1 MEAAEAIESSGVFAT
16 THWSVVLA
24 AGRRDTTRARAALE
38 QLCRSYWYPLY
49 HYVRRRGY
57 GPEDAEDLTQG
68 FLARLIERD
77 AIARADPERGR
88 FRSFLLGSLKHFLAD
103 AWDKARAEKRGGL
116 PSSPLDFRAEETRL
130 GEPPD
135 VALTPDQAYERR
147 WAITLLEQVY
157 GRLAAEFEREG
168 RHAQFDALR
177 VALAGPRGDVPYAEI
192 SRQTG
197 MTEGAVKVAVHRL
210 RQRYRALL
218 RETIAQTVAT
228 PEEVEDELRY
238 LLRVLGR

>member
-1 MEAAEAIESSGVFAT
+1 MSAGVFAT
-16 THWSVVLA
+16 THWSVVLT
-24 AGRRDTTRARAALE
+24 AGRRDTTRAQAALE
-38 QLCRSYWYPLY
+38 QLCRSYWHPIY
-49 HYVRRRGY
+49 HYIRRRGY
-57 GPEDAEDLTQG
+57 GAEDAEDLTQG
-68 FLARLIERD
+68 FLAGLIERD

-88 FRSFLLGSLKHFLAD
+88 FRSFLLGSLKNFLAD
-103 AWDKARAEKRGGL
+103 AWDKAHAEKRGGL
-116 PSSPLDFRAEETRL
+116 PSLPLDFRAEETRL

-135 VALTPDQAYERR
+135 EALTPDQAYERR

-168 RHAQFDALR
+168 RHAQFNALR
-177 VALAGPRGDVPYAEI
+177 VALAGRRGDVPYAEI

-210 RQRYRALL
+210 RQRYRTLL